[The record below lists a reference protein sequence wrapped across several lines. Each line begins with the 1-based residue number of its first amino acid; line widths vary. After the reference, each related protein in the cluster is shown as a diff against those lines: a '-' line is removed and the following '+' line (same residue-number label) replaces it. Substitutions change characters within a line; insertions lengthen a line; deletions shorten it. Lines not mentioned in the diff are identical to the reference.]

1 MSNIYLF
8 STSSHPDAISI
19 NSLDIKILKPDINFS
34 LYDYLI
40 ITSKQTS
47 NTLKQYD
54 KELYIDKKALCVSTQ
69 SALAFEELGGMILEV
84 GSGYGDD
91 LTQIINKYPKSTKWL
106 YLRAMEVASDFV
118 EICKNNAY
126 CIDEKIV
133 YESSCSADMKNLN
146 VEEKSTLIFTSP
158 SSVFCFLESNQISSL
173 SKVIVIGKTTAKALP
188 KAIKYKISH
197 QRTIQSCITLAQ
209 AKTH

>member
-19 NSLDIKILKPDINFS
+19 NSLDIKFLKPNIDFS

-47 NTLKQYD
+47 NALKQYP
-54 KELYIDKKALCVSTQ
+54 KEFYIDKKALCVSSK
-69 SALAFEELGGMILEV
+69 SAIAFEELGGNILEV

-91 LTQIINKYPKSTKWL
+91 LTQIIKKYPKSTKWL
-106 YLRAMEVASDFV
+106 YLRAVDVASKFV
-118 EICKNNAY
+118 GICINDAY
-126 CIDEKIV
+126 TIDEKVV
-133 YESSCSADMKNLN
+133 YESSCSDKMKNLKI
-146 VEEKSTLIFTSP
+146 EDDSTLIFTSP
-158 SSVFCFLESNQISSL
+158 SSITCFLESNSISLL

-188 KAIKYKISH
+188 KAIKYTISH
-197 QRTIQSCITLAQ
+197 ERTIQSCLELV
-209 AKTH
+209 